1 MSIISKAAVLLLAG
15 LAMAAPE
22 TPSHGVV
29 AEYWE
34 GLPKGGISALADAS
48 KSRKPDAVSIRS
60 RIDAD
65 SREKDHYGVRYSAL
79 LVPPRSGEYT
89 FYLAADDLA
98 ELWLST
104 DEGTENLTRICEVTS
119 YMPRRHFVEGACSGK
134 VQLKRN
140 KKYYLVVHHVDA
152 IADEHVALAWEGPGI
167 KKGIIPKKHFLLTMD
182 ATTRKMWEDTAAR
195 ESRSKALLQDL
206 LEQKPEQLTV
216 WLNSLSADDSK
227 LLDAALLDAQN
238 SYAAKGT
245 AQFQRRMK
253 PYVKA
258 AAGIVASPASPVSHP
273 VAKRLLYMEE
283 AWLKSLSFKQLL
295 KLGPHRLA
303 SSLGHIPNKAKPV
316 SVTQSFN
323 SSGQKWGNEF
333 VSVGLYAIPGTAF
346 TVKLPPELVSKG
358 LQMKVGHHFPEKGR
372 PLVCMPDN
380 SRWFPLNKEVNTF
393 VTPHGGLMLLNVPR
407 KVELR
412 NTPITIEGALK
423 APRFILGKDTDA
435 DWSRLKKAPA
445 PWGELVSDHVVLL
458 VHREGLQKLDNPTE
472 VMTWWDTN
480 TRDMED
486 FYSYYP
492 QHPFRMHAGYYAE
505 EGISY
510 WPLHWNMGN
519 MEYLLN
525 LQAMKE
531 VNSPYFLHEHG
542 HHCDFWEMELSFWA
556 ESTPNWGGYYM
567 KARKGKSFN
576 WKDSHDTHI
585 RNLLN
590 PDDAAMAEIRQD
602 MWYKIDSKGTHH
614 WSYPITSMMIGYAED
629 FGWDCIKATIKR
641 LRNKEDD
648 MYKWDFVQGADHDQ
662 AKIDRYLIG
671 LSEAA
676 KRDVRPYFAHFKL
689 FPSDGASRYLDEL
702 RLTPWDLTYLVRPE
716 SATIAQDKPLAIPCG
731 KDRLL
736 SFAKHPR
743 IKWKDSS
750 SQGGRVVRQ
759 DKGMVIY
766 TPRPGFRGEDVLRYK
781 LFNEHGKTVEKEF
794 VVTVE

>member
-1 MSIISKAAVLLLAG
+1 MRNVSIAVLLSVAG
-15 LAMAAPE
+15 LAMSAPE
-22 TPSHGVV
+22 APRHGVV

-34 GLPKGGISALADAS
+34 GLPKGGISVLADVC
-48 KSRKPDAVSIRS
+48 KSRKPDAVSIR
-60 RIDAD
+60 RKIDAA
-65 SREKDHYGVRYSAL
+65 SRGKDYYGVRYSAL
-79 LVPPRSGEYT
+79 LVPPKSGEYT
-89 FYLAADDLA
+89 FYLAADDAA

-104 DEGTENLTRICEVTS
+104 DEYAENLTKICEVTS
-119 YMPRRHFVEGACSGK
+119 YMPRHHFERGACSGK
-134 VQLKRN
+134 VQLKRG
-140 KKYYLVVHHVDA
+140 KKYYLVVHHADA
-152 IADEHVALAWEGPGI
+152 IADDHVALAWEGPGI
-167 KKGIIPKKHFLLTMD
+167 GKSIIPQKHFRLRMD
-182 ATTRKMWEDTAAR
+182 APLRKMWEETVVR
-195 ESRSKALLQDL
+195 ESRSKDLLQEL
-206 LEQKPEQLTV
+206 LAQKPEQLPV
-216 WLNSLSADDSK
+216 WLDSLSANDSK
-227 LLDAALLDAQN
+227 LLDDALLNAQN
-238 SYAAKGT
+238 SCAAKEP
-245 AQFQRRMK
+245 AQFQKEMQ

-258 AAGIVASPASPVSHP
+258 AAGIVASPASPVSNP

-303 SSLGHIPNKAKPV
+303 ASLGHIPPKSKPV
-316 SVTQSFN
+316 SITQAFR

-333 VSVGLYAIPGTAF
+333 VSVGLYAIPGKAF
-346 TVKLPPELVSKG
+346 TVKLPTDLVGKG

-380 SRWFPLNKEVNTF
+380 SRWFPLDAAVNTF
-393 VTPHGGLMLLNVPR
+393 VTPHGGLMLLQVPR
-407 KVELR
+407 EVELR
-412 NTPITIEGALK
+412 DSLITIEGALE
-423 APRFILGKDTDA
+423 APRFILGKDSDD
-435 DWSRLKKAPA
+435 DWERLKKAPA
-445 PWGELVSDHVVLL
+445 PWGELVSPHVVLL

-472 VMTWWDTN
+472 LMTWWDTN

-486 FYSYYP
+486 FYAYYP

-531 VNSPYFLHEHG
+531 NNSPYFLHEHG

-576 WKDSHDTHI
+576 WKDSHDAHI

-629 FGWDCIKATIKR
+629 FGWECIKDTIRR

-648 MYKWDFVQGADHDQ
+648 MYKWDFVQGGDHDQ

-689 FPSDGASRYLDEL
+689 FPSDGAARYLDKL
-702 RLTPWDLTYLVRPE
+702 RLPRWDLTYLVRPE
-716 SATIAQDKPLAIPCG
+716 SASTAQDQPLVIPCG
-731 KDRLL
+731 EARLL
-736 SFAKHPR
+736 SFAKQSR
-743 IKWKDSS
+743 IRWNDSS
-750 SQGGRVVRQ
+750 GQGGRVTWL
-759 DKGMVIY
+759 DKETVMY
-766 TPRPGFRGEDVLRYK
+766 TPKPGFRGEDVLRYQ